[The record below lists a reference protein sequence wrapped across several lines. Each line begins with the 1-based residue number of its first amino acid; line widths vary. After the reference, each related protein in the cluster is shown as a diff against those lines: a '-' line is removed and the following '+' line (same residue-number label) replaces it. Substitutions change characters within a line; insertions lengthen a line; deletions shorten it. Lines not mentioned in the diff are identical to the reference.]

1 MTAVLVTGATGTVGR
16 HLVRQLID
24 AGHDVRALT
33 RNPANAGAVLP
44 PEAKVFAGDLADP
57 AGLAE
62 ALDGVTA
69 VHLTPFEGNASAL
82 VDVIIRAG
90 VRRVTVMWA
99 GFSGPTEEAV
109 RSSGL
114 DWTFIQPMEFMSNML
129 EWTESVRSE
138 GVAREVYPQ
147 ARNASVHPADIAA
160 VTARALTE
168 DGHAG
173 KSYDLTGPDVLTVP
187 EKVAVLSAALGREIR
202 FVERT
207 ESEARDRL
215 RARGVTEEDIDFVL
229 GWHANPPK
237 EAYTVTP
244 VIEEVTGRP
253 ARTFAQWAAEN
264 AGAFR

>member
-24 AGHDVRALT
+24 AGHEVRALT
-33 RNPANAGAVLP
+33 RNPANATAALP
-44 PEAKVFAGDLADP
+44 PEAKVFTGDLAAP

-69 VHLTPFEGNASAL
+69 VHLTPFEGNASEL
-82 VDVIIRAG
+82 VDAIVRAG
-90 VRRVTVMWA
+90 ARRVTVMWA
-99 GFSGPTEEAV
+99 GFSGAMEEAV
-109 RSSGL
+109 RSSGM
-114 DWTFIQPMEFMSNML
+114 DWTFIQPMEFMSNMA
-129 EWTESVRSE
+129 EWAESVRLE

-147 ARNASVHPADIAA
+147 VRNASVHPADIAA

-173 KSYDLTGPDVLTVP
+173 KAYDLTGPEALTVP
-187 EKVAVLSAALGREIR
+187 EKVAVLSAALGKQIR
-202 FVERT
+202 FVELP
-207 ESEARDRL
+207 EAEARDRM
-215 RARGVTEEDIDFVL
+215 RAKGVAEEDIDFVL

-264 AGAFR
+264 ADAFR